1 MRRVLSNEKIQVLW
15 NSTVVSFEGTQ
26 GDSEAEDPAM
36 RPRLTRVV
44 VKSTV
49 IPNPPTNQS

>member
-49 IPNPPTNQS
+49 IPNPPTD